1 MAIAPED
8 FDRLDERYVTRKE
21 CNLSMD
27 DINKKISIES
37 TKLAVIEAKLGL
49 ILWVLAAVG
58 GGIIAMLVKM
68 FFGG

>member
-1 MAIAPED
+1 MAIVPED
-8 FDRLDERYVTRKE
+8 FARLDERYVTRKE
-21 CNLSMD
+21 CNLNMD